1 MKFFLTQIKSFT
13 FPFPLVKKGKLF
25 LFPPSKKDEKSAICQ
40 ELLSF
45 FLLPLLSCEE
55 LLWLTTTANP
65 RKEGEIGAKIEKKKP
80 FVSRGGGSIKHK
92 WVGGHIFSG
101 QFVIHFSTLFSSLHG
116 KKRRGKKAFLNIFTL
131 WKMKRR
137 ELRLRAAS
145 PLLSF
150 VLEIPLFLL
159 YYPACN
165 TLKPFLPFSLY

>member
-1 MKFFLTQIKSFT
+1 MAV
-13 FPFPLVKKGKLF
+13 PPLKIDTGKTSLGRTDAGIGTTVCD
-25 LFPPSKKDEKSAICQ
+25 SKKDEKSAICQ

-65 RKEGEIGAKIEKKKP
+65 RKEGEIGAKIERKKEKA
-80 FVSRGGGSIKHK
+80 FCVKGRWVHK
-92 WVGGHIFSG
+92 TQVGGWPY
-101 QFVIHFSTLFSSLHG
+101 LFRTIRHTFFYSFSLHG
-116 KKRRGKKAFLNIFTL
+116 KKRRRKKAFLNIFTL

-159 YYPACN
+159 C
-165 TLKPFLPFSLY
+165 